1 MKWLVVSLL
10 LAGGLASSKAETV
23 EVPSISDGCR
33 AAVLELAQWL
43 WRNPEL
49 SHEEFKA
56 AAKQVAFMRD
66 RGFSVTEKYL
76 GIPTAYRAEFRN
88 GEGGA
93 TFAFC
98 AEYDALPNVGHA
110 CGHNLICG
118 ASVAAALLVKESL
131 VAKGISGR
139 VVVLGCPGEERNG
152 AKVKMAELGAVD
164 DVDALMM
171 SHPIPS
177 MKPSSDWGY
186 AGGRSVRVT
195 YRGHGASPMARWASP
210 KIRNPLDAQ
219 TLLYQAVALRRHYTP
234 MNLALAGTIT
244 QAGQRANMVPNE
256 SVATYTVRSQDRKVL
271 LAWTEEL
278 VKMAKGAA
286 MMTGTE
292 VDLKITGGYMP
303 TNPCYLLS
311 DVYLDA
317 MATFGLVGR
326 KLKAKEL
333 EFSLTDFGNL
343 SQLKPGVHM
352 HFPVM
357 CTEHPCHSRGFA
369 EACNT
374 PVAYANMF
382 ASARSMAATALKFLT
397 DAEFRRAVQDEFN
410 RNNNSV
416 D

>member
-1 MKWLVVSLL
+1 
-10 LAGGLASSKAETV
+10 
-23 EVPSISDGCR
+23 
-33 AAVLELAQWL
+33 
-43 WRNPEL
+43 
-49 SHEEFKA
+49 
-56 AAKQVAFMRD
+56 
-66 RGFSVTEKYL
+66 
-76 GIPTAYRAEFRN
+76 
-88 GEGGA
+88 
-93 TFAFC
+93 
-98 AEYDALPNVGHA
+98 
-110 CGHNLICG
+110 
-118 ASVAAALLVKESL
+118 
-131 VAKGISGR
+131 
-139 VVVLGCPGEERNG
+139 
-152 AKVKMAELGAVD
+152 
-164 DVDALMM
+164 
-171 SHPIPS
+171 
-177 MKPSSDWGY
+177 
-186 AGGRSVRVT
+186 
-195 YRGHGASPMARWASP
+195 MARWASP

-256 SVATYTVRSQDRKVL
+256 SVATYTVRSQDREVL

-333 EFSLTDFGNL
+333 EFALTDFGNL

-374 PVAYANMF
+374 PVAYTNMF
-382 ASARSMAATALKFLT
+382 ASAQAMAATALKFFS
-397 DAEFRRAVQDEFN
+397 DAQFRRAVQDEFN
-410 RNNNSV
+410 RNTGR
-416 D
+416 